1 LQVVNGMPVHIINP
15 KKGRRGIVVVQ
26 TVLFVCA
33 LLCPVQSDFVCGQ
46 PQTKLKTSERLRF
59 QVTDSKTD
67 VPVPGAAVS
76 LVYWQ
81 KNTTTKDKKEIEG
94 KTDTNGLADFLR
106 VEADKMAVS
115 VTAKGYRSCWRWI
128 HPNESVEPIH
138 IRLEKWVH
146 QTK

>member
-1 LQVVNGMPVHIINP
+1 MA
-15 KKGRRGIVVVQ
+15 IVR
-26 TVLFVCA
+26 TILFVSVLLGA
-33 LLCPVQSDFVCGQ
+33 LQSDFLFGQ
-46 PQTKLKTSERLRF
+46 PQSKPKTIERLRF
-59 QVTDSKTD
+59 QVTDSEND
-67 VPVPGAAVS
+67 VPIPSAAVS

>member
-1 LQVVNGMPVHIINP
+1 MPSQITNP
-15 KKGRRGIVVVQ
+15 KKGRRRIVVVQ

-33 LLCPVQSDFVCGQ
+33 LLCPLQSDFVAGQ
-46 PQTKLKTSERLRF
+46 PQSKLKTSERLRF

-67 VPVPGAAVS
+67 VPVPGAVVS

-81 KNTTTKDKKEIEG
+81 KDTTTKDKMEIQG

-128 HPNESVEPIH
+128 HPNKSVEPTR
-138 IRLEKWVH
+138 IRLERWVYRS
-146 QTK
+146 K

>member
-1 LQVVNGMPVHIINP
+1 LQVVNGMPVQIISP
-15 KKGRRGIVVVQ
+15 KEGRRGIVVVQ

-33 LLCPVQSDFVCGQ
+33 LLFSVQSDFVSGQ

-67 VPVPGAAVS
+67 VPAAGAAVS

-94 KTDTNGLADFLR
+94 KTDTNGLVEFAR
-106 VEADKMAVS
+106 VEADKISIS

-128 HPNESVEPIH
+128 HPNESGEPIR
-138 IRLEKWVH
+138 IRLEKWGY

>member
-1 LQVVNGMPVHIINP
+1 MPGQIINP
-15 KKGRRGIVVVQ
+15 KKGRRGIVIVQ

-33 LLCPVQSDFVCGQ
+33 LLCPLQSDFVSGQ
-46 PQTKLKTSERLRF
+46 PQTKLRTSERLRF

-67 VPVPGAAVS
+67 VLVPGAAVS

-128 HPNESVEPIH
+128 HPNESVEPIQ

>member
-1 LQVVNGMPVHIINP
+1 MACQVRIINP
-15 KKGRRGIVVVQ
+15 KKGRRGIVIVQ

-33 LLCPVQSDFVCGQ
+33 LLGPLQSDFVSGQ

-128 HPNESVEPIH
+128 HPNKSVEPTR
-138 IRLEKWVH
+138 IRLERWGY

>member
-1 LQVVNGMPVHIINP
+1 MSVV
-15 KKGRRGIVVVQ
+15 RS
-26 TVLFVCA
+26 VLSAC
-33 LLCPVQSDFVCGQ
+33 LLLYPLQSDLLSGQ
-46 PQTKLKTSERLRF
+46 PQGKPKTIERLRF
-59 QVTDSKTD
+59 QVIDSKTD

-94 KTDTNGLADFLR
+94 KTDTNGVAEFPR

-115 VTAKGYRSCWRWI
+115 VTAKGYRPCWRWI
-128 HPNESVEPIH
+128 HPNESAEPIR
-138 IRLEKWVH
+138 IRLERWGY